1 MFPVAFAAVAVAAS
15 GGAATV
21 ACSAAAL
28 LLLRELVV
36 EWRNAVASW
45 YGAKRKDPDKRISP
59 TLLSSS
65 SPPFSSIKLYSSSIP
80 FSFSCLHPFSGGA
93 LLIYE
98 EKIQLDKWVCLKTE
112 PIS

>member
-80 FSFSCLHPFSGGA
+80 SKRKKYADVQSMQQIRLFHKLV
-93 LLIYE
+93 LI
-98 EKIQLDKWVCLKTE
+98 
-112 PIS
+112 